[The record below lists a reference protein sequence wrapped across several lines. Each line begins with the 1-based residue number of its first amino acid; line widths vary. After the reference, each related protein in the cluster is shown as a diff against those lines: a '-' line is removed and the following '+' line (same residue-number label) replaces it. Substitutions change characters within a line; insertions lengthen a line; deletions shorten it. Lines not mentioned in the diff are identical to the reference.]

1 MIAMTKKPTVV
12 VGIAGGSGTGK
23 SAIAEHLAHRYGGVH
38 VDGDRVAH
46 AVLSGDAD
54 AIAKVRAA
62 FGAGLFDADGKVDR
76 RHLGRVVFADAQA
89 LKRLNAIVHPAVVA
103 RCTEAVVR
111 ARVAGVPL
119 VIVDA
124 ALILEVPMPFGF
136 DLTIAL
142 DCERGERMRRLLA
155 KGGWSE
161 DDVRAR
167 LDRQDGMEKHFYK
180 AHAVVDTGR
189 ALPAVLADVEAL
201 IDAALKRGEKSK

>member
-1 MIAMTKKPTVV
+1 
-12 VGIAGGSGTGK
+12 
-23 SAIAEHLAHRYGGVH
+23 
-38 VDGDRVAH
+38 
-46 AVLSGDAD
+46 
-54 AIAKVRAA
+54 
-62 FGAGLFDADGKVDR
+62 
-76 RHLGRVVFADAQA
+76 
-89 LKRLNAIVHPAVVA
+89 
-103 RCTEAVVR
+103 
-111 ARVAGVPL
+111 
-119 VIVDA
+119 
-124 ALILEVPMPFGF
+124 MPFGF

-201 IDAALKRGEKSK
+201 IDAALARGEESK